1 MPRVQ
6 EHVCSGG
13 IVLLWIMILLPAT
26 LLFVSVG
33 AWIPAVGCVACV
45 IAIHNRVDDGRSQS
59 KSLSM
64 QARQGLLFIM
74 ASCNSVQFVWL
85 VVLIAQVRYSPP
97 TLLSVRHHG
106 GADT

>member
-1 MPRVQ
+1 MPWVQ

-33 AWIPAVGCVACV
+33 AWIPAVRCVACV

-85 VVLIAQVRYSPP
+85 VVLIAQVSYSCSQRYSQ
-97 TLLSVRHHG
+97 R
-106 GADT
+106 GASG